1 MQVTCA
7 RLCRSDAK
15 PTLELSTIGGV
26 HPHGEKKPDVAA
38 SPLLPGQ
45 AVQSPAPPRKLI
57 VPGDRGMKIC
67 APEC

>member
-45 AVQSPAPPRKLI
+45 AVQSPALP
-57 VPGDRGMKIC
+57 PGDRGMKIC